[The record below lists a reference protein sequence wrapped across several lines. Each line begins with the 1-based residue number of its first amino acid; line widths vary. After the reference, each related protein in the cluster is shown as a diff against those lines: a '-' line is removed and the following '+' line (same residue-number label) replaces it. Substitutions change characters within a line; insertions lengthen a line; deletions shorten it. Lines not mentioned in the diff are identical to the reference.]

1 MMEAMADE
9 IPKPEPGAATER
21 GRSTAPGTSGDLPPG
36 YLVGEYRIET
46 VIGRGGMGVVY
57 GATQPVIERK
67 VAIKVLNAQYSGEP
81 ALVRRFA
88 DEARSVN
95 RIRHANIIDIFSFG
109 QLTDGR

>member
-9 IPKPEPGAATER
+9 IPKPEPSAPTAP

-36 YLVGEYRIET
+36 YLVGEYQIEI

-57 GATQPVIERK
+57 SATQPVIERR

-88 DEARSVN
+88 DQARALHP
-95 RIRHANIIDIFSFG
+95 IRHSHLLHIFSLR
-109 QLTDGR
+109 QLAA